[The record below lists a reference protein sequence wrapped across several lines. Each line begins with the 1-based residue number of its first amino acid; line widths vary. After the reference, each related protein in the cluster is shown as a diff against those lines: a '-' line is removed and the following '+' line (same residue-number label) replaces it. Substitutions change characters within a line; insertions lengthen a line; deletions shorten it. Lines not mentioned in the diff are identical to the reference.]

1 MVFLFFPLGAPGQ
14 QAAVSSQ
21 RGAANEKGLAPTL
34 QLAVWGFWPA
44 NLFFQ
49 IRVQARTR
57 CPPPGGG
64 RIHPKVVSAPSFL
77 PSPGGRRPQASH
89 FRTSGFQKQVR
100 MLRVVLNSAS
110 SLAVDVCAAGHTH
123 KLKSK
128 PGVLFL

>member
-1 MVFLFFPLGAPGQ
+1 MVFFFPLGAPGQ

-64 RIHPKVVSAPSFL
+64 QD
-77 PSPGGRRPQASH
+77 SPE
-89 FRTSGFQKQVR
+89 SGFCAV
-100 MLRVVLNSAS
+100 LRAKPWGTQTPGL
-110 SLAVDVCAAGHTH
+110 SLPH
-123 KLKSK
+123 LWFSK
-128 PGVLFL
+128 TGGGC